1 MNIRKR
7 IGLVAHDNKKDDL
20 LAWVKFN
27 EVTLSQHELYA
38 TGTTGKIISKLC
50 SLDVH
55 ILKSGPLGGDVQLS
69 AMIANGELDIL
80 IFLWD
85 PMTPQPH
92 DVDVKALLRMSV
104 LYNIPTAC
112 NKSTADFIVSSILFN
127 NEYKPIMKD
136 YSNYL
141 TRQIDSE
148 YNR

>member
-1 MNIRKR
+1 MKIRKK

-20 LAWVKFN
+20 LAWVKYN
-27 EVTLSQHELYA
+27 EATLSQHELYA
-38 TGTTGKIISKLC
+38 TGTTGKKISELC
-50 SLDVH
+50 SLDIH
-55 ILKSGPLGGDVQLS
+55 LLKSGPLGGDAQLS
-69 AMIANGELDIL
+69 AMIVDGELDML

-112 NKSTADFIVSSILFN
+112 NKSTADFIVSSSLFN
-127 NEYKPIMKD
+127 DDYKPIMKD

-141 TRQIDSE
+141 AREIDS
-148 YNR
+148 

>member
-1 MNIRKR
+1 MKIRKR

-20 LAWVKFN
+20 LAWVKYN
-27 EVTLSQHELYA
+27 EATLSQHELYA
-38 TGTTGKIISKLC
+38 TGTTGKMISELC
-50 SLDVH
+50 SLDIH
-55 ILKSGPLGGDVQLS
+55 LLKSGPLGGDAQLS
-69 AMIANGELDIL
+69 AMIVDGELDML

-112 NKSTADFIVSSILFN
+112 NKSTADFIVSSNLFN
-127 NEYKPIMKD
+127 TDYEPIMKD

-141 TRQIDSE
+141 AREIDSE
-148 YNR
+148 YTR

>member
-1 MNIRKR
+1 MKTRKR

-20 LAWVKFN
+20 LTWVKYN

-38 TGTTGKIISKLC
+38 TGTTGKIISKVC

-92 DVDVKALLRMSV
+92 DVDVKTLLRMSV

-127 NEYKPIMKD
+127 ENYKPVIKD
-136 YSNYL
+136 YSHYL

>member
-1 MNIRKR
+1 MKVRKR

-20 LAWVKFN
+20 LTWVKYN

-38 TGTTGKIISKLC
+38 TGTTGKVISKVC

-92 DVDVKALLRMSV
+92 DVDVKTLLRMSV

-127 NEYKPIMKD
+127 DDYKPTIKD
-136 YSNYL
+136 YNNYL
-141 TRQIDSE
+141 TRKIDSE
-148 YNR
+148 YTK

>member
-1 MNIRKR
+1 MKIRKR

-20 LAWVKFN
+20 LTWVKYN

-38 TGTTGKIISKLC
+38 TGTTGKIISKVC
-50 SLDVH
+50 GLDVH

-92 DVDVKALLRMSV
+92 DVDVKTLLRMSV

-127 NEYKPIMKD
+127 ENYKPTIKD
-136 YSNYL
+136 YNNYL
-141 TRQIDSE
+141 TRQIDSK
-148 YNR
+148 YTP

>member
-20 LAWVKFN
+20 LAWVKYN
-27 EVTLSQHELYA
+27 KVTLSQHELYA

-50 SLDVH
+50 SLEVH
-55 ILKSGPLGGDVQLS
+55 LLKSGPLGGDVQLS

-112 NKSTADFIVSSILFN
+112 NKSTADFIISSNLFN
-127 NEYKPIMKD
+127 NDYQPIIKD

-141 TRQIDSE
+141 TREIDSE
-148 YNR
+148 YTQ

>member
-1 MNIRKR
+1 M
-7 IGLVAHDNKKDDL
+7 
-20 LAWVKFN
+20 
-27 EVTLSQHELYA
+27 
-38 TGTTGKIISKLC
+38 C
-50 SLDVH
+50 SLNVH

-92 DVDVKALLRMSV
+92 DVDVKTLLRMSV

-112 NKSTADFIVSSILFN
+112 NKSTADFIISSDLFN
-127 NEYKPIMKD
+127 YEYNPVIKD
-136 YSNYL
+136 YSKYT

>member
-1 MNIRKR
+1 MQIRKR

-20 LAWVKFN
+20 LTWVKFN
-27 EVTLSQHELYA
+27 EGTLSQHELYA

-50 SLDVH
+50 SLNVH

-92 DVDVKALLRMSV
+92 DVDVKALLRMAV

-112 NKSTADFIVSSILFN
+112 NKSTADFIVSSTLFN
-127 NEYKPIMKD
+127 DEYKPIIKD
-136 YSNYL
+136 YSKYI

>member
-1 MNIRKR
+1 MKIRKR

-20 LAWVKFN
+20 LAWVKYN
-27 EVTLSQHELYA
+27 EATLSQHELYA

-55 ILKSGPLGGDVQLS
+55 LLKSGPLGGDVQLS
-69 AMIANGELDIL
+69 AMIADGELDIL

-92 DVDVKALLRMSV
+92 DVDVKALLRMAV

-127 NEYKPIMKD
+127 NDYKPIITD
-136 YSNYL
+136 YSTYL
-141 TRQIDSE
+141 TREIDSE
-148 YNR
+148 YNP